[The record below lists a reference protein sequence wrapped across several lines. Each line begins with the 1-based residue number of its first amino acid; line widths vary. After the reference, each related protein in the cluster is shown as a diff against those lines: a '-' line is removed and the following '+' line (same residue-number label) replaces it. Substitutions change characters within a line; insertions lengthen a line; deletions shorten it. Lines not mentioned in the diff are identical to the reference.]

1 MLRLY
6 QQYFMVSAGAQLI
19 LRELGE
25 QGHSLLDLD
34 KYVVVHINDTHPSM
48 VIPELLRLLTE
59 RGVKLEQAMDVV
71 ERTCAYTNHTILAE
85 ALEKWPA
92 AYLEQVAPQ
101 LLPFIRALD
110 QRARQRCDDPSTA
123 IWDADN
129 VIHMAHMDIHSSAKV
144 NGVAELHTEILKG
157 IELHPFYVLYPEKFN
172 NKTNGITF
180 RRWLMGCNP
189 ALASLITQAIGP
201 EWKRDAAQLEGLLVH
216 KDDNAF
222 LEKLLAVKEKN
233 KSTLAHWLEERG
245 TSIDP
250 HSVLDVQI
258 KRLHQYKRQQMNA
271 LYAIWKYLQ
280 IKDGHTP
287 PRPVTMVFG
296 AKAAPAYTL
305 AKDTIHLL
313 LCLSKLIEQDVQVSP
328 WLKLVMVENY
338 NVSVAERLVPACDI
352 SEQISLASKE
362 ASGTGN
368 MKLMANGAVTLGTL
382 DGANVEIARL
392 VGEENIYL
400 FGRSADEVISLYQNG
415 TYHSSDY
422 WQKPELDRLVDF
434 ILSPE
439 LLALGDAGSLSR
451 LYKDFIAKDYFMALL
466 DLEEYIAV
474 KERCL
479 ADYEDRA
486 AWSRRM
492 LVNIARSGFFSSDRT
507 IAEYNRDI
515 WHLK

>member
-1 MLRLY
+1 M
-6 QQYFMVSAGAQLI
+6 
-19 LRELGE
+19 
-25 QGHSLLDLD
+25 
-34 KYVVVHINDTHPSM
+34 
-48 VIPELLRLLTE
+48 
-59 RGVKLEQAMDVV
+59 
-71 ERTCAYTNHTILAE
+71 
-85 ALEKWPA
+85 
-92 AYLEQVAPQ
+92 
-101 LLPFIRALD
+101 
-110 QRARQRCDDPSTA
+110 
-123 IWDADN
+123 
-129 VIHMAHMDIHSSAKV
+129 
-144 NGVAELHTEILKG
+144 
-157 IELHPFYVLYPEKFN
+157 
-172 NKTNGITF
+172 
-180 RRWLMGCNP
+180 
-189 ALASLITQAIGP
+189 
-201 EWKRDAAQLEGLLVH
+201 
-216 KDDNAF
+216 
-222 LEKLLAVKEKN
+222 
-233 KSTLAHWLEERG
+233 
-245 TSIDP
+245 
-250 HSVLDVQI
+250 
-258 KRLHQYKRQQMNA
+258 
-271 LYAIWKYLQ
+271 
-280 IKDGHTP
+280 
-287 PRPVTMVFG
+287 
-296 AKAAPAYTL
+296 
-305 AKDTIHLL
+305 
-313 LCLSKLIEQDVQVSP
+313 CLSKLIEQDVQVSP

-415 TYHSSDY
+415 AYHSSDY